1 MRWPDISAQTT
12 PPNVLELNDF
22 SNLPAQAGPV
32 FLILKNQADLSGT
45 ALRALT
51 CPSPTLTVQ
60 LELAPDD
67 E

>member
-32 FLILKNQADLSGT
+32 FLILKNQQIWVAQ
-45 ALRALT
+45 
-51 CPSPTLTVQ
+51 PSPGPTLGP
-60 LELAPDD
+60 APDD
-67 E
+67 D